1 MHNPQFKIFG
11 IERRKKKNELAQM
24 ESFLKSFW
32 YYHQLDVDMC
42 SILSCDQTCRSDEE
56 AKAIFVAV
64 SKKAKELRE
73 LLEEAYEGGAKRF
86 VYCVLQYESKEI
98 YQDDEVTYL
107 GVYYYKQ
114 QAQIFMESLVA
125 KDMLDPDSTNK
136 HYDIV
141 EIPFFG

>member
-11 IERRKKKNELAQM
+11 TERRKKKNELAQM

-56 AKAIFVAV
+56 AKAIFDSV
-64 SKKAKELRE
+64 SKKAKQLKE
-73 LLEEAYEGGAKRF
+73 LLEEPYKGGAKKF

-107 GVYYYKQ
+107 GVYYDKQ

-125 KDMLDPDSTNK
+125 KDMLDPNSTNK
-136 HYDIV
+136 HYEIV